1 MRGSDH
7 DSQKVVRS
15 VEDLL
20 LSVVPVHK
28 GHEPFTMDKV
38 LADIDDFLVDTHKS
52 ICGHVT

>member
-20 LSVVPVHK
+20 LSVVPAHK